1 MFVKTKSERMILTKL
16 RTEEDKKTDETMKK
30 PEIKKKGSTDFVDH
44 DKQILMNVLNTEVR
58 I

>member
-1 MFVKTKSERMILTKL
+1 
-16 RTEEDKKTDETMKK
+16 MKK
-30 PEIKKKGSTDFVDH
+30 PEIKKKGSADFVDY